1 MSKTDGNKLKDS
13 ESLKTDVKEEIK
25 EAINNKRK
33 IQRNFDNINQDEI
46 RRSSF
51 NLLSS
56 DNENDGGDKKI
67 NSYFFQNETPG
78 FYEPSREKPKENDVD
93 NQITA
98 NKKIH
103 YPIEFKYV
111 EKKILKNSSII
122 DPLADDKPKNKKDL
136 TSTQDNTNNMPSIKE
151 ENNENLCTN
160 TNHNEGETTDPNNFP
175 ESKKNSSQNNDEIN
189 DGRDNIC
196 FSIGNEC
203 YDNNITI
210 KKFKQKKEINI
221 KKLLSYDKPHNYSL
235 NKEYKFKN
243 LIERKKNFMNDIMYS
258 NLPFSKLENIEN
270 FKKPKEYE
278 KESLLKEV
286 KIIIQKIINSNLS
299 MKKEII
305 TKIKANYISDEY
317 TQTYLYNISPCF
329 KLYSMGDFSEKIECF
344 RKGKNDGDS
353 FYKCFMFS
361 LLEKYIINKKIFEL
375 SIILFE
381 IFNQIDESIFHYPN
395 IKIDKNEAI
404 IILDIII
411 TYIEDREIKS
421 SIEFLNKSF
430 CSNNN
435 FCNTMVKY
443 MKMKLASFI
452 QENETLFQFDELI
465 SENIISNIFYE
476 NNIFKCTDYIN
487 EKILIMQSEPDLFI
501 YLITPLAL
509 KVNLMLYV
517 NESYGNKQLIHE
529 NIIFE
534 NEITIDLLY
543 IKRSYSIFY
552 THDYFHDNLH
562 LLFYFISDTDIFNTN
577 NSGTINPGIKE
588 RNISNKIDDDSI
600 KIISLMKKC
609 KECGKEANE
618 ISLDKICPDFPIC
631 QSCLKINTDKV
642 ISNRLGNLIKNG
654 FENIEFYTRSI
665 NLTLESDTNNLI
677 LSQPEFS
684 FLYGN
689 TETINSQMVNNSCL
703 TCGIIFQN
711 NNYII
716 MDCGCKYCYRC
727 IENIIIHAEKK
738 FMMTYEPSKCNC
750 GKEIVIQKAIDKRF
764 NEAETK
770 KYKEE
775 AYRRLSHF
783 WKQYCLFCKKELK
796 DEYCIIKIKNEPGEG
811 KIKIEDQNHISCK
824 KCAEIEAKQYN
835 FNKNKDD
842 YIYLEC
848 KLCNKSHLMKYEN
861 LKRVISKS
869 QSKKSKTNCSCNIF

>member
-56 DNENDGGDKKI
+56 DNENDDGGDKKI

-175 ESKKNSSQNNDEIN
+175 EYKKNSSQNNDEIN

-196 FSIGNEC
+196 FSIGND
-203 YDNNITI
+203 DNNITI

-299 MKKEII
+299 MKNEII

-381 IFNQIDESIFHYPN
+381 IFNQIDESIF
-395 IKIDKNEAI
+395 IKIEKNEAV

-411 TYIEDREIKS
+411 TYIENCDIKS
-421 SIEFLNKSF
+421 SINFLNKSF

-465 SENIISNIFYE
+465 SKNIISNIFYE

-552 THDYFHDNLH
+552 THDYFHNNLH
-562 LLFYFISDTDIFNTN
+562 LLFYFINDKDIFNTN

-775 AYRRLSHF
+775 AYRRLTHF

-796 DEYCIIKIKNEPGEG
+796 DEYCIIIIKNEPGEG

-869 QSKKSKTNCSCNIF
+869 QSEKSKTKCSCNIF

>member
-1 MSKTDGNKLKDS
+1 MSETDGNKLKDS
-13 ESLKTDVKEEIK
+13 ENLKMDVKDK
-25 EAINNKRK
+25 ML
-33 IQRNFDNINQDEI
+33 
-46 RRSSF
+46 RSSF
-51 NLLSS
+51 NLFSY
-56 DNENDGGDKKI
+56 DNENDDKDKKI
-67 NSYFFQNETPG
+67 NSYCFENETPG
-78 FYEPSREKPKENDVD
+78 FYEPSREESKKNDFD

-98 NKKIH
+98 NRIH
-103 YPIEFKYV
+103 NPIEFKYV
-111 EKKILKNSSII
+111 ERKIINNSSII
-122 DPLADDKPKNKKDL
+122 DPLVDDKTKNKKDL
-136 TSTQDNTNNMPSIKE
+136 TSTQDKSNNMYSIQE
-151 ENNENLCTN
+151 EKNNENLYTK
-160 TNHNEGETTDPNNFP
+160 TDGNEGETTDPNKFP
-175 ESKKNSSQNNDEIN
+175 GSNQEKDEIN
-189 DGRDNIC
+189 DDRDNNCIRTD
-196 FSIGNEC
+196 NED
-203 YDNNITI
+203 DNNIII
-210 KKFKQKKEINI
+210 KKIKQKKEINI
-221 KKLLSYDKPHNYSL
+221 KKLLSYDKTHNYLL

-243 LIERKKNFMNDIMYS
+243 LIERKKNFLNDIMYS
-258 NLPFSKLENIEN
+258 NLPFSKLENIKN

-286 KIIIQKIINSNLS
+286 KIIIQKIINSNLL
-299 MKKEII
+299 MKDEII
-305 TKIKANYISDEY
+305 KKIDSNYNSDEY

-329 KLYSMGDFSEKIECF
+329 KLYSMGDFSEKKIECF

-381 IFNQIDESIFHYPN
+381 IFNQIDESIFHYHN
-395 IKIDKNEAI
+395 INFDKNEAI

-411 TYIEDREIKS
+411 TYVENCDVKS
-421 SIEFLNKSF
+421 SIDFLNKSF

-443 MKMKLASFI
+443 MKMKLANFI
-452 QENETLFQFDELI
+452 QENETLFQFDDLI
-465 SENIISNIFYE
+465 SKNIISNIFYE

-588 RNISNKIDDDSI
+588 RNSYNKIVDDSI

-665 NLTLESDTNNLI
+665 NLTPESDTNNLI

-689 TETINSQMVNNSCL
+689 TETINSQMINNSCL
-703 TCGIIFQN
+703 TCGLIFQD

-738 FMMTYEPSKCNC
+738 FMMTYEPSKCHC
-750 GKEIVIQKAIDKRF
+750 GIEIDIQKAIDKRF

-775 AYRRLSHF
+775 AYRRLSEF
-783 WKQYCLFCKKELK
+783 WKQYCLFCTKELK
-796 DEYCIIKIKNEPGEG
+796 DEYCVIKIKNEPGEG
-811 KIKIEDQNHISCK
+811 NITLEDQNHISCK
-824 KCAEIEAKQYN
+824 KCAKIEAKQYN
-835 FNKNKDD
+835 FNKNKKY

-861 LKRVISKS
+861 LKRVTGETQKV
-869 QSKKSKTNCSCNIF
+869 KCGCNIF